1 LWEIENRK
9 SVRKEKQLHVS
20 EKTRAFER
28 RAKNQEGRAR
38 KREIHPFYCRI
49 C

>member
-9 SVRKEKQLHVS
+9 VSKERKTIARIREN
-20 EKTRAFER
+20 
-28 RAKNQEGRAR
+28 KNQEGRAR